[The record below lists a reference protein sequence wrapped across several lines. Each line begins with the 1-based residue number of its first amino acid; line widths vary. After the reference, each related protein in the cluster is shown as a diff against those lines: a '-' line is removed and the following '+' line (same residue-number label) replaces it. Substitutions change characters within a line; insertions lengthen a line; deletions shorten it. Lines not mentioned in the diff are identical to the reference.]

1 MNKEELKTVI
11 GSLMSDLRGNW
22 AYYYTERMRLLI
34 ELLNE
39 LKSVEPELESR
50 CDNLIS
56 HTERE
61 IEDPFEGRP
70 AELIGRTFR
79 GAFLYGYESEEGCT
93 RQVHTYLENILT
105 NPEYNNIKVN
115 LATEREEKLNQI
127 L

>member
-1 MNKEELKTVI
+1 MNKEELKTAI

-22 AYYYTERMRLLI
+22 AYEYTERMRLLI

-39 LKSVEPELESR
+39 LKSLAPELESD

-61 IEDPFEGRP
+61 IEAPFD
-70 AELIGRTFR
+70 GRTFR
-79 GAFLYGYESEEGCT
+79 GAFLYAYESEEGCT
-93 RQVHTYLENILT
+93 RKVHTYLEGVLT
-105 NPEYNNIKVN
+105 HPEYNNIKVN
-115 LATEREEKLNQI
+115 IATEREEKLNQI

>member
-22 AYYYTERMRLLI
+22 AYDYTERMRLLI

-39 LKSVEPELESR
+39 LKSVDSELQSE
-50 CDNLIS
+50 CDNLIT

-61 IEDPFEGRP
+61 IADPYDGRN
-70 AELIGRTFR
+70 FR
-79 GAFLYGYESEEGCT
+79 GAFLYEYQSEEGCT
-93 RQVHTYLENILT
+93 RQVHTYLESILT
-105 NPEYNNIKVN
+105 HPEYNNIKVSI
-115 LATEREEKLNQI
+115 ATERDEKLNQI

>member
-1 MNKEELKTVI
+1 MNKEELKTAI

-22 AYYYTERMRLLI
+22 AYEYTERMRLLI

-39 LKSVEPELESR
+39 LKSLEPELESD

-61 IEDPFEGRP
+61 IEAPFD
-70 AELIGRTFR
+70 GRTFR
-79 GAFLYGYESEEGCT
+79 GAFLYAYESEEGCT
-93 RQVHTYLENILT
+93 RKVHTYLEGVLT
-105 NPEYNNIKVN
+105 HPEYNNIKVN
-115 LATEREEKLNQI
+115 IATEREEKLNQI

>member
-22 AYYYTERMRLLI
+22 AYDYTERMRLLI
-34 ELLNE
+34 ELLND
-39 LKSVEPELESR
+39 LKSLEPELESD

-61 IEDPFEGRP
+61 IEAPFD
-70 AELIGRTFR
+70 GRTFR
-79 GAFLYGYESEEGCT
+79 GAFLYAYESEEGCT
-93 RQVHTYLENILT
+93 RKVHTYLEGVLT
-105 NPEYNNIKVN
+105 HPEYNNIKVN
-115 LATEREEKLNQI
+115 IATEREEKLNQI

>member
-22 AYYYTERMRLLI
+22 AYDYVERMELLI

-39 LKSVEPELESR
+39 LKTLEP
-50 CDNLIS
+50 DNIALIDTLINC
-56 HTERE
+56 TERE
-61 IEDPFEGRP
+61 IEDPFD
-70 AELIGRTFR
+70 GRTFR
-79 GAFLYGYESEEGCT
+79 GKFLYGYQSEEGCT
-93 RQVHTYLENILT
+93 RQVNKYLESILT
-105 NPEYNNIKVN
+105 HPEYNNIKVN

>member
-1 MNKEELKTVI
+1 MNKEELKTAI

-22 AYYYTERMRLLI
+22 AYEYTERMRLLI

-39 LKSVEPELESR
+39 LKSLEPELESR

-61 IEDPFEGRP
+61 IEAPFD
-70 AELIGRTFR
+70 GRTFR
-79 GAFLYGYESEEGCT
+79 GAFLYAYQSEEGCT
-93 RQVHTYLENILT
+93 RKVHTYLEGVLT
-105 NPEYNNIKVN
+105 HPEYNNIKVN
-115 LATEREEKLNQI
+115 IATEREEKLNQI

>member
-22 AYYYTERMRLLI
+22 AYDYIERMRLLI

-39 LKSVEPELESR
+39 LKSLEPELESQ

-61 IEDPFEGRP
+61 IENPFD
-70 AELIGRTFR
+70 GRTFR

-93 RQVHTYLENILT
+93 REVHTYLERVLT
-105 NPEYNNIKVN
+105 HPEYNNIKVN

>member
-22 AYYYTERMRLLI
+22 AYDYLERMKLLI

-39 LKSVEPELESR
+39 LKSLEPELESD

-61 IEDPFEGRP
+61 IEDPFD
-70 AELIGRTFR
+70 GRTFR
-79 GAFLYGYESEEGCT
+79 GAFLYAYQSEEGCT
-93 RQVHTYLENILT
+93 REVHTYLERILT
-105 NPEYNNIKVN
+105 HPEYNNIEVN
-115 LATEREEKLNQI
+115 IATQREEKLNQI

>member
-1 MNKEELKTVI
+1 
-11 GSLMSDLRGNW
+11 
-22 AYYYTERMRLLI
+22 MRLLI

-39 LKSVEPELESR
+39 LKSLDSELQSE

-61 IEDPFEGRP
+61 IADPYD
-70 AELIGRTFR
+70 GRTFR
-79 GAFLYGYESEEGCT
+79 GVFLYGYESEEGCT
-93 RQVHTYLENILT
+93 RQVHTYLENVLT
-105 NPEYNNIKVN
+105 HPENNNIKVN

>member
-11 GSLMSDLRGNW
+11 GSLMSDLRVNW
-22 AYYYTERMRLLI
+22 AYDYTERMRLLI

-56 HTERE
+56 HTEGE
-61 IEDPFEGRP
+61 IADPDD
-70 AELIGRTFR
+70 GRTFR

-93 RQVHTYLENILT
+93 RQVHTYLERVLT
-105 NPEYNNIKVN
+105 HPEYNNIEVN
-115 LATEREEKLNQI
+115 IATQREEKLNQI

>member
-22 AYYYTERMRLLI
+22 AYDYTERMRLLI

-39 LKSVEPELESR
+39 LKSLDPELQSD

-56 HTERE
+56 HTEGE
-61 IEDPFEGRP
+61 IEDPYVWRTY
-70 AELIGRTFR
+70 GRTFR
-79 GAFLYGYESEEGCT
+79 GAFLYGYASEEGCT
-93 RQVHTYLENILT
+93 REVYTYLERVLT
-105 NPEYNNIKVN
+105 HPEYNNIKVN
-115 LATEREEKLNQI
+115 IATERDEKLNQI

>member
-22 AYYYTERMRLLI
+22 AYDYTERMRLLI
-34 ELLNE
+34 ELLLNE
-39 LKSVEPELESR
+39 LKSVEPELESQ
-50 CDNLIS
+50 CDNLIT
-56 HTERE
+56 HTEGE
-61 IEDPFEGRP
+61 IADPYD
-70 AELIGRTFR
+70 GRTFR

-93 RQVHTYLENILT
+93 RQVHTYLESILT
-105 NPEYNNIKVN
+105 HPEYNNIKVN